1 MQIDATNSATHQPTG
16 SEPPGKMKQLFQRLG
31 SALESGNLSDAKK
44 ALSQLRANAPAS
56 ANNDGNP
63 IAQKIVALGRALD
76 SGDIEAA
83 QAVYNSVPQM
93 MSQPSGG
100 VAQARGS
107 GSPPPAIAPASGANK
122 LTSGEDTSS
131 GTSRVYDP
139 KDSNKDGTVSWNE
152 EQSYNMKHPE
162 AGAKDSLSVTF
173 DSTA

>member
-1 MQIDATNSATHQPTG
+1 MQIGATYSATHQPAG
-16 SEPPGKMKQLFQRLG
+16 SEPPGKIKQLIQRLG

-44 ALSQLRANAPAS
+44 ALSQLRANAPSS

-93 MSQPSGG
+93 MAQPSGRM
-100 VAQARGS
+100 ALARS
-107 GSPPPAIAPASGANK
+107 GGGPPAEGVNK
-122 LTSGEDTSS
+122 SMSGESTSS
-131 GTSRVYDP
+131 DTSRVYDP
-139 KDSNKDGTVSWNE
+139 KESNKDGTLSWNE

-173 DSTA
+173 DATA